1 MVPSLG
7 KSQKHGRFWSKHAC
21 TIIRSSPHFEV
32 RVPELATLD
41 LPGHS
46 QLRERLNDPETTAG
60 IREAVVQSSFGTFPR
75 KIGRFAIEQE
85 ILSLPAAIRSATGL
99 PAEILGLTDRGLL
112 SPGMA
117 ADIAVSDPNT
127 FRDRA
132 TFDQPYLTP
141 SGIRY
146 VLVNGMLAVYDGQA
160 NGTLSGRAIR
170 KQSGK

>member
-1 MVPSLG
+1 MVPSVG
-7 KSQKHGRFWSKHAC
+7 KSQTHGRFWSKHAC

-46 QLRERLNDPETTAG
+46 QLRERLNDPETTAR

-99 PAEILGLTDRGLL
+99 PAEILGPTDRGLL
-112 SPGMA
+112 RPGMA
-117 ADIAVSDPNT
+117 ADFAVFDPNT

-132 TFDQPYLTP
+132 TFHQPYLTP

-160 NGTLSGRAIR
+160 TGTLSGRAIR
-170 KQSGK
+170 NQSGK